1 MDKMMIDVP
10 MMMTI
15 ILRLNF
21 NAKARKRVIFTLII
35 SELLAWLSL
44 EVHAS
49 CKPLRLWA
57 PPE

>member
-35 SELLAWLSL
+35 SELLA
-44 EVHAS
+44 
-49 CKPLRLWA
+49 
-57 PPE
+57 